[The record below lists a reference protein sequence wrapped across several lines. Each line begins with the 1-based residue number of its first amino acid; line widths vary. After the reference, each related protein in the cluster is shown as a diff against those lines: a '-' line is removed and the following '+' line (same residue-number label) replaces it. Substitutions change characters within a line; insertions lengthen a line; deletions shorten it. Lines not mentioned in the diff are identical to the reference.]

1 MDERELNYIQ
11 EQQHRQYLFQT
22 TLTRCTKKSQ
32 SYMKKSKFFRCLN
45 LIFTMSMIILSI
57 SIAFI
62 TATQENYIVS
72 TISFLITAIQL
83 LHKGFKIGSQGIEYR
98 SSAKRIFSIRR
109 RLLNSLNSGMSTK
122 EIDKMV
128 DGAIDELDETDLNV
142 YSKSY
147 GPAGFNMDEG
157 LSFEEQNV

>member
-1 MDERELNYIQ
+1 
-11 EQQHRQYLFQT
+11 
-22 TLTRCTKKSQ
+22 
-32 SYMKKSKFFRCLN
+32 
-45 LIFTMSMIILSI
+45 MIILSI